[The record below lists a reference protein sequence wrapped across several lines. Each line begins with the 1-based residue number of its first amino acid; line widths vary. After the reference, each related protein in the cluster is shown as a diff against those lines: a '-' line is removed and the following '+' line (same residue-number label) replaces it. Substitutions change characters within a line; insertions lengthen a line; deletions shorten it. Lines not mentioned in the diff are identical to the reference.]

1 MPNQKRAEGQ
11 MPRRNVVR
19 GEGETR
25 QRILDAAIRNFAE
38 ASYDEVSLREIA
50 TDVGVDVAYVH
61 RCFGS
66 KEQLFQEALDV
77 AGAGLGVSEEA
88 PEELVRSLTD
98 KLFDRSHT
106 KTSHG
111 VEPLLLLIR
120 SLTSQKAGQLSGAQ
134 IEREFIQPIRNT
146 LGDANSFRSTVI
158 MSLLIGLSIMRNLL
172 ELPGATETDVEQ
184 ARAFVAT
191 VLQGII
197 DLKLG
202 QGEA

>member
-1 MPNQKRAEGQ
+1 MPK
-11 MPRRNVVR
+11 RNVVR

-25 QRILDAAIRNFAE
+25 QRILDAAIRSFAE

-61 RCFGS
+61 RSFGS

-77 AGAGLGVSEEA
+77 AGADSGVSEDA
-88 PEELVRSLTD
+88 RDELVKSLTD
-98 KLFDRSHT
+98 KLFDRPHST
-106 KTSHG
+106 TSHG

-134 IEREFIQPIRNT
+134 IEREFIEPIRT
-146 LGDANSFRSTVI
+146 KLGDANGFRSTVI

-197 DLKLG
+197 DLKTG